1 MLFVASTLSISSFR
15 LMVIVLFKRG
25 GSRGAGEFGEAEDA
39 GSRVEPSWF
48 DPLEAAAGTGFS
60 APIAGGSDGSD
71 GSSWTGRFTITVS
84 PASLATPP
92 ASAQTSRNITSLSTW
107 QTLARPTA

>member
-1 MLFVASTLSISSFR
+1 MLFVASPLSISSFR

-25 GSRGAGEFGEAEDA
+25 ASPGAGEFAEEAVAASAEDA
-39 GSRVEPSWF
+39 GSCVEPSWF

-60 APIAGGSDGSD
+60 APITGGSDGSHR
-71 GSSWTGRFTITVS
+71 SSWTGRVPITGS

-92 ASAQTSRNITSLSTW
+92 AP
-107 QTLARPTA
+107 PTTPHR

>member
-1 MLFVASTLSISSFR
+1 MLFVASPLSISSFR

-25 GSRGAGEFGEAEDA
+25 GSPGAGEFGEAEDA

-60 APIAGGSDGSD
+60 APIGGGPDWSDR
-71 GSSWTGRFTITVS
+71 SSWTGPFPIPLS
-84 PASLATPP
+84 PASFATPP
-92 ASAQTSRNITSLSTW
+92 APRRTSRKVTC
-107 QTLARPTA
+107 PTD